1 VSFHLGL
8 DLGGTNIKTVVLKR
22 DGEALLIVDDGSVPT
37 DADSGPEVV
46 TERLIETASEVL
58 EGHAPIETV
67 GLGVPGLFDPET
79 GDVELFP
86 NLPGPWPG
94 YPLRRLLSNGI
105 GREVILINDA
115 RAFTLAEGT
124 MGAGRGCRVIVA
136 VVLGTGVGGGI
147 MIDGRLHLGAFGTA
161 GEIAHQ
167 VIDPDGALCG
177 CGNRG
182 CVETLTKADAL
193 TSLAG
198 LDSAE
203 EVFAAAAD
211 GDERA
216 LDAIDQVAEYLGLA
230 LANAVT
236 LLGPDRV
243 IVGGGISEAG
253 ALVLDPITRV
263 VKERVTLVPADR
275 IEVVPA
281 ELGLLAGAVGAAL
294 AGLDQV
300 ETRSR

>member
-1 VSFHLGL
+1 
-8 DLGGTNIKTVVLKR
+8 
-22 DGEALLIVDDGSVPT
+22 
-37 DADSGPEVV
+37 
-46 TERLIETASEVL
+46 
-58 EGHAPIETV
+58 
-67 GLGVPGLFDPET
+67 
-79 GDVELFP
+79 
-86 NLPGPWPG
+86 
-94 YPLRRLLSNGI
+94 
-105 GREVILINDA
+105 
-115 RAFTLAEGT
+115 

-136 VVLGTGVGGGI
+136 VALGTGVGGGI

-167 VIDPDGALCG
+167 VIDPDGPLCG

-198 LDSAE
+198 LDTAE

-216 LDAIDQVAEYLGLA
+216 LAAIDQVAQYLGLA

-253 ALVLDPITRV
+253 ELVLDPITRV

-275 IEVVPA
+275 IEVVLA
-281 ELGLLAGAVGAAL
+281 ELGPLAGAVGAAL
-294 AGLDQV
+294 AGLDQA